1 MDDARAAL
9 ASRLGAEPLHRVLGG
24 GYTLMEHWL
33 VALEDGTRAFAK
45 VAVDEPTAGF
55 LRDEHRVYSQVDEAF
70 APKLLGWHDDGRLP
84 ILVLEDL
91 TDAHWPPPWREG
103 DVAAVLQAL
112 DELHAT
118 TPPEG
123 LPQLTLAELHTW
135 SEVEADTEPFLSLG
149 LCTPAWLERAL
160 PELLAATERCVIA
173 GDSFLHLDTRSDNI
187 CIADGRAI
195 LVDWNWAS
203 VGNPDVDAAFW
214 TPSLFVEG
222 GPPPTEVLPDA
233 GDLTAVV
240 SGFFAP
246 VAGLPPHAG
255 APTVRPLQL
264 AQLKVALPW
273 AVDVLGLPPL
283 DR

>member
-1 MDDARAAL
+1 MDDARDLL
-9 ASRLGAEPLHRVLGG
+9 ATRLGARPLHRILGG

-33 VALEDGTRAFAK
+33 VELDGARAFAK

-55 LRDEHRVYSQVDEAF
+55 LRDENRVYAAVEAPF
-70 APKLLGWHDDGRLP
+70 LPRLLRWDDDGAHP

-91 TDAHWPPPWREG
+91 TGAHWPPPWRPG
-103 DVAAVLQAL
+103 DIELVREAL

-118 TPPEG
+118 PPPSG
-123 LPQLTLAELHTW
+123 LALLVPSDLHTW
-135 SEVEADTEPFLSLG
+135 REVERDPAPFLGLG
-149 LCTPAWLERAL
+149 LCSGGWLEQAL
-160 PELLAATERCVIA
+160 PELIAATERCNIG
-173 GDSFLHLDTRSDNI
+173 GDAFVHLDVRSDNI
-187 CIADGRAI
+187 CIADGQAK

-203 VGNPDVDAAFW
+203 VGNPLVDIAFW
-214 TPSLFVEG
+214 LPSLFVEG
-222 GPPPTEVLPDA
+222 GPSPTEVLPDA
-233 GDLTAVV
+233 GELPAVV

-246 VAGLPPHAG
+246 IAGLPPPAG

-283 DR
+283 DG